1 MNIAHLKLISF
12 VPSKSGFDK
21 RVGYIT
27 LGCVGPDRSS
37 SVWDE
42 EFTCPVTISCC
53 RPGET
58 FKKKQGVDTVKARL
72 NRGNSFT
79 IMASKY
85 NWVQRTIDHLYP
97 STNWIDDA
105 VESWQNNLCW
115 AFKTH
120 QPSDNKINIYP
131 ITFLNGLP
139 LRK

>member
-1 MNIAHLKLISF
+1 MNIAHLKLTSF

-27 LGCVGPDRSS
+27 LG
-37 SVWDE
+37 VWDE
-42 EFTCPVTISCC
+42 EVICPVTVSCC

-85 NWVQRTIDHLYP
+85 NWVQRTINNMYP

-105 VESWQNNLCW
+105 VELWQNNICW
-115 AFKTH
+115 AFKTN
-120 QPSDNKINIYP
+120 QPSADTDNKINIYP